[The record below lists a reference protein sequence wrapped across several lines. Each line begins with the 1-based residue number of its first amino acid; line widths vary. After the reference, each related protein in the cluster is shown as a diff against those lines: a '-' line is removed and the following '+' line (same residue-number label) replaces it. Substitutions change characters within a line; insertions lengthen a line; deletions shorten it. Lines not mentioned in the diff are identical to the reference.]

1 MVLVLLCKRKREKNK
16 KKSTHEYKNSSTFF
30 EWSEK
35 KHMESQTSFF
45 TKENLFDFLV
55 VFFRP
60 LKMGRNFV
68 YGFVLVFFVHGKS
81 STTNNHRT
89 GL

>member
-1 MVLVLLCKRKREKNK
+1 MVLVLLCKTKREVNKKNK
-16 KKSTHEYKNSSTFF
+16 AHTNTKTPLHFSNGRKKSIWKAKPVFF
-30 EWSEK
+30 S
-35 KHMESQTSFF
+35 
-45 TKENLFDFLV
+45 KENLFDFLV

-81 STTNNHRT
+81 STQ
-89 GL
+89 LV